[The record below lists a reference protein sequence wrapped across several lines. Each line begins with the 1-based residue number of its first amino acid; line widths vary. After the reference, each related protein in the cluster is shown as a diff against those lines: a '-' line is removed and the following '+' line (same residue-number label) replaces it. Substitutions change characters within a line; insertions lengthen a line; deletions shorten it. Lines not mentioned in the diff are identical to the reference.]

1 MDRIQKNYGIDR
13 FQRPLLPF
21 FCHRQ
26 DLIRDPA
33 YRTIATFSDGTR
45 TREIIEKKLVGV
57 PDITEPMPEGFGM
70 YAR

>member
-1 MDRIQKNYGIDR
+1 MDRIQKKLRRRSIPEAAAAILSPQQN
-13 FQRPLLPF
+13 
-21 FCHRQ
+21 
-26 DLIRDPA
+26 LIRDPA